1 MSWAIVI
8 AGACSGTPD
17 PFVYYPGL
25 SFPQLGQLDMDSAK
39 VVRDKWVDTFADYD
53 ADLDEFRMV
62 EPTTLSLVL
71 RAENVRIQT
80 SNDLFQSGTAN
91 IYPSRDL
98 GAKGWEATLRG
109 LFESLGK
116 SGWACEGL
124 AITAA
129 ALADG
134 TLIASSE
141 AAMRKDPKNDAPRVG
156 LFRCTSPPGASRATI
171 RFKVYPFVE
180 EGPTWTLMIDAPWGQ
195 RCKAFPPN
203 IYQAYR
209 DLCEGDP

>member
-1 MSWAIVI
+1 MTWAII
-8 AGACSGTPD
+8 FAGACSGPPD

-25 SFPQLGQLDMDSAK
+25 SYPRLAQLDMDSAK
-39 VVRDKWVDTFADYD
+39 AMRDQWVDTFTVYQ
-53 ADLDEFRMV
+53 ADLDELRVV
-62 EPTTLSLVL
+62 EPAKGKLVL
-71 RAENVRIQT
+71 RAENIVIH
-80 SNDLFQSGTAN
+80 SFNDLFQSGTAN
-91 IYPSRDL
+91 VYPSDALDR
-98 GAKGWEATLRG
+98 KGWNATLRG
-109 LFESLGK
+109 LFESLAS
-116 SGWACEGL
+116 SGWVCEGL
-124 AITAA
+124 AVTAA

-156 LFRCTSPPGASRATI
+156 LFRCTSPPETSRATI
-171 RFKVYPFVE
+171 RFKAYPFVE
-180 EGPTWTLMIDAPWGQ
+180 EGPTWTLNIDAPWGQ